1 MCGAFVGCS
10 CMAFHDVG
18 RLSGGFPERWAEIEM
33 GRAVPSGLGGF
44 VASHEDSM
52 AVPEEWEDRKMLTV
66 PMMRPRP
73 EWGVTESGRQRH
85 RDD

>member
-1 MCGAFVGCS
+1 
-10 CMAFHDVG
+10 
-18 RLSGGFPERWAEIEM
+18 M
-33 GRAVPSGLGGF
+33 GSAVPSGLGGF

-52 AVPEEWEDRKMLTV
+52 AVPEEWEGRKMVTV